1 MIKDI
6 FLNNKYTR
14 IYYQIIDRAKS
25 RPKPNHYTEKHHI
38 IPKCKPFCGLNI
50 SKNLVFLTFR
60 EHFICHHLLMKMVR
74 GKFKSKM
81 YWAFTRMG
89 MKRKNQKRSINARMY
104 ERIKISNRHL
114 HSGRNHWNYGK
125 NTSEEVKKKI
135 SKTSK
140 ERKQSIEHINN
151 MVNAKSQN
159 WQIIY
164 PNGKKEIIKNLS
176 KFCRENNLQ
185 QSDMVRISQGKLKYH
200 HKFKC
205 IKMKNIKS

>member
-89 MKRKNQKRSINARMY
+89 MKRKKP
-104 ERIKISNRHL
+104 
-114 HSGRNHWNYGK
+114 
-125 NTSEEVKKKI
+125 KKK
-135 SKTSK
+135 
-140 ERKQSIEHINN
+140 
-151 MVNAKSQN
+151 
-159 WQIIY
+159 Y
-164 PNGKKEIIKNLS
+164 
-176 KFCRENNLQ
+176 
-185 QSDMVRISQGKLKYH
+185 
-200 HKFKC
+200 KC
-205 IKMKNIKS
+205 TNV